1 MQIGQLQMTHDGF
14 EGHLHSLTLD
24 TPVCL
29 VPAASSDAENAPDWR
44 LLRGDADTG
53 IEIGAGWNRTGERA
67 GAYVAVQFD
76 DPTFPEPVRA
86 NLLRLSQSSSDHI
99 LLWTRPTSRERR

>member
-1 MQIGQLQMTHDGF
+1 MQIGQFQMTRDGF

-24 TPVCL
+24 MPVCL
-29 VPAASSDAENAPDWR
+29 VPASPSDAENAPDWR

-76 DPTFPEPVRA
+76 DPTFSEPVRA
-86 NLLRLSQSSSDHI
+86 NLLRFSQGHSDHV
-99 LLWTRPTSRERR
+99 LLWTRPISRERR